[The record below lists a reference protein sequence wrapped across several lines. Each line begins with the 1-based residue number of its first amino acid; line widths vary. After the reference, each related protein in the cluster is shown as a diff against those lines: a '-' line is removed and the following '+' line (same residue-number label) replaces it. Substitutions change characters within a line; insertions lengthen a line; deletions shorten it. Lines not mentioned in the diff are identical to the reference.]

1 MADIFFLLLAGKR
14 FAEINSELLV
24 FEDAFFY
31 YVCGNFNLYL
41 ETSN

>member
-1 MADIFFLLLAGKR
+1 MADNFFQLLAGNR

-31 YVCGNFNLYL
+31 YVCGNLYL